1 MDREYNLYLRAYA
14 GILEMFTQRHLKG
27 LLHEGEYSDIVYDRF
42 FPFKVIKLYFFCLC
56 IGQFFIIGNGLFE
69 NKSNIHK

>member
-42 FPFKVIKLYFFCLC
+42 FPFKVIKLYF
-56 IGQFFIIGNGLFE
+56 LFMYW
-69 NKSNIHK
+69 SIFYYW